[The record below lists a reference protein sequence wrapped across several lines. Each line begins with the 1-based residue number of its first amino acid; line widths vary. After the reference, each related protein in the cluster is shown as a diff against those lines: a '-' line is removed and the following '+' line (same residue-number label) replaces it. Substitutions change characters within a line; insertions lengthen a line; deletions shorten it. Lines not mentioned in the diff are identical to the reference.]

1 MSPRGTRVHCA
12 TRTRSHVLRTPFH
25 VTHASCVIRNPVDC
39 LTSTS
44 GHEDILSPTAL
55 PASGCGRCG
64 MSTARILSQRVL
76 VLNRA
81 WLPVSV
87 TSVQHA
93 LGLLFA
99 THADTGEPKSRF
111 LDVRS
116 LSLIDGADLLLPPG
130 DSPDTLRTP
139 RASVPVPRA
148 IVLSRFI
155 GAGGPPARI
164 SRAPARFSRRA
175 VLARDRFLCGYCG
188 KQASLTVDHV
198 IPASRG
204 GPTSFANCVAAC
216 AECNA
221 RKAARTPK
229 EAGMRLRRGV
239 ARTAPSAGQVA
250 AGRRAE
256 CARLFSGLLEGR
268 EV

>member
-1 MSPRGTRVHCA
+1 MSPRGIRVHCA

-25 VTHASCVIRNPVDC
+25 VTHASCVIRNPVHC

-116 LSLIDGADLLLPPG
+116 LSLIDGADLLLPPATHPTR
-130 DSPDTLRTP
+130 SEHRVHLFP
-139 RASVPVPRA
+139 
-148 IVLSRFI
+148 
-155 GAGGPPARI
+155 
-164 SRAPARFSRRA
+164 SRARSSSLDSSEPAARPRGYRARRLDFRGRPSLHGTGSCADTAGSR
-175 VLARDRFLCGYCG
+175 
-188 KQASLTVDHV
+188 QASRLT
-198 IPASRG
+198 
-204 GPTSFANCVAAC
+204 T
-216 AECNA
+216 
-221 RKAARTPK
+221 
-229 EAGMRLRRGV
+229 
-239 ARTAPSAGQVA
+239 
-250 AGRRAE
+250 
-256 CARLFSGLLEGR
+256 
-268 EV
+268 